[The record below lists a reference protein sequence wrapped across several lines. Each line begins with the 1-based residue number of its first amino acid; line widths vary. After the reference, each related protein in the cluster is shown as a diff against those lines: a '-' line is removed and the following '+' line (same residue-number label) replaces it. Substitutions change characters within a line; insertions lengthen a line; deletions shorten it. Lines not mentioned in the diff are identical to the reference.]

1 VVQLFNVYYPVRKVV
16 LLVGEAA
23 IIFFSFL
30 VALYI
35 RFGQDSYSA
44 LVYQHGTYKIVA
56 ITLYALFCLY
66 SFDLY
71 APQKLESRNDL
82 YARLLVVLGVLSLF
96 LALVGF
102 LYPRSMLGKDVY
114 LIAVIILTFNLVVW
128 RAVYGWILKQPY
140 MRQRVYVMGS
150 GEQAW
155 QLVESLRR
163 STDLGLDVV
172 AWSGQRLDKPLT
184 QTALA
189 EAARELRTTRIV
201 DEVIVALSDR
211 RGMLPV
217 RELLDL
223 RFSGIRVVDAHTL
236 LEKTTGKMELDG
248 LNPSMMIFADGF
260 RLDRT
265 MLFMRRVVSL
275 LTSLTILLL
284 CLPLIPFIVLAIK
297 LNSPGP
303 VLFRQERV
311 GRNGIAFTLYKFR
324 TMYHNAEA
332 NTGPIWVELGDPRI
346 TRVGKFLRISRLDEI
361 PQLWNVLKGD
371 MGFVG
376 PRPERPEFVQWLADK
391 IPYYNFRH
399 IIRPGVTGWAQVRYQ
414 YGASLEQTKEK
425 LKYDLYYI
433 KHMSVALDLV
443 ILVETIKT
451 VLWARGR

>member
-1 VVQLFNVYYPVRKVV
+1 
-16 LLVGEAA
+16 
-23 IIFFSFL
+23 
-30 VALYI
+30 
-35 RFGQDSYSA
+35 
-44 LVYQHGTYKIVA
+44 
-56 ITLYALFCLY
+56 
-66 SFDLY
+66 
-71 APQKLESRNDL
+71 
-82 YARLLVVLGVLSLF
+82 
-96 LALVGF
+96 
-102 LYPRSMLGKDVY
+102 
-114 LIAVIILTFNLVVW
+114 
-128 RAVYGWILKQPY
+128 
-140 MRQRVYVMGS
+140 
-150 GEQAW
+150 
-155 QLVESLRR
+155 
-163 STDLGLDVV
+163 
-172 AWSGQRLDKPLT
+172 
-184 QTALA
+184 
-189 EAARELRTTRIV
+189 
-201 DEVIVALSDR
+201 
-211 RGMLPV
+211 
-217 RELLDL
+217 
-223 RFSGIRVVDAHTL
+223 VVDAHTL

-260 RLDRT
+260 RLDRS

-324 TMYHNAEA
+324 TMYHHAEA

-346 TRVGKFLRISRLDEI
+346 TTVGKFLRISRLDEI